1 MLKKLLV
8 LALFLSA
15 GSAGAELKPEPL
27 GRVETLPVP
36 YPPHWVIA
44 HDAAFHHM
52 LDGKFILLDA
62 ESPQPGR
69 LIKGTFNGSFV
80 GHFAQSAARKEFYVS
95 ETFFSRGSRGERTDV
110 VTIYDMATLAP
121 KDEILLP
128 GAKRGNMIPGRYN
141 LHVTNDGSLLLSY
154 NFNPA
159 TSISVIDIDAK
170 RVVNEITLPSCALAY
185 PTGKR
190 GFSSLC
196 GNGDMVSF
204 QLDKQGQVASQQRFD
219 PFFDVD
225 KDALFEKPAI
235 INGVGYF
242 PTFQGYMQE
251 IDFNGDLA
259 KVGRRWDMLSKDER
273 AANWRPGGLQL
284 TAADGAGRMYVI
296 MHPDGHEGTH
306 KDGGPE
312 VWVYDV
318 KKRARVQ
325 RIELKNWGISVE
337 VTQDKEPLM
346 LIINPESM
354 TVDVY
359 TAKTGEYRHTLGDFG
374 QETPLLLHAVR

>member
-8 LALFLSA
+8 LALLLSA
-15 GSAGAELKPEPL
+15 GPAGAELKPEKL
-27 GRVETLPVP
+27 GRVEKLPVP

-62 ESPQPGR
+62 DATSHGQQ
-69 LIKGTFNGSFV
+69 IKGTFNGSFV
-80 GHFAQSAARKEFYVS
+80 GHFAQSAARSEFYVS
-95 ETFFSRGSRGERTDV
+95 ETFLSRGSRGERTDV
-110 VTIYDMATLAP
+110 VTIYDRATLAP
-121 KDEILLP
+121 KGEILLP
-128 GAKRGNMIPGRYN
+128 GAKRANMIPGRYN
-141 LHVTNDGSLLLSY
+141 LHLTNDGSLLLSY

-159 TSISVIDIDAK
+159 TSVSIIDVEAR
-170 RVVNEITLPSCALAY
+170 RVVNEVTLPSCALVY

-196 GNGDMVSF
+196 GNGSMISF
-204 QLDKQGQVASQQRFD
+204 QLDAGGQVASQERLD

-225 KDALFEKPAI
+225 RDALFEKPAI
-235 INGVGYF
+235 IDGIGYF
-242 PTFQGYMQE
+242 PTFLGHMQE
-251 IDFNGDLA
+251 IDLSQDHA
-259 KVGRRWDMLSKDER
+259 KPGRRWDMLDKDER

-284 TAADGAGRMYVI
+284 TAVDAAGRMYVI

-318 KKRARVQ
+318 KKRERVQ
-325 RIELKNWGISVE
+325 RIVLKNWGISVE
-337 VTQDKEPLM
+337 VTQDKDPLM
-346 LIINPESM
+346 LIVNPEM

-359 TAKTGEYRHTLGDFG
+359 TARTGEYRRTLSDFG
-374 QETPLLLHAVR
+374 QETPLLLHAVH